1 MVAREQDVAQSF
13 GVRDISRILLLCLL
27 VVLIFVLLAFV
38 SFCWSPYFPNK
49 QKNKHQTTNDEPK
62 STVWNTIRYR
72 ARNMFGNDGRVLRI
86 ICLVGTVVLLIL
98 VGVVIGTT
106 VNKKSN
112 TQLRHPKHNGYE
124 AFNWDDLKPNVQT
137 AAVRAAQTNKRN
149 TTQTHHTINLPSEQT
164 SIAAG
169 CLSCCRNL
177 YCVNVVCMCL
187 STVYVISKA
196 THTHDFLFC
205 FVVLISL
212 DSTPLNIYFMILETL
227 VVSSDRIGIY
237 AEVMESGCRL
247 GIL

>member
-1 MVAREQDVAQSF
+1 MAAREQDVAQSF
-13 GVRDISRILLLCLL
+13 GVRDISFFFVFLSSSSSFLLLLYFL
-27 VVLIFVLLAFV
+27 PV
-38 SFCWSPYFPNK
+38 PYFPNK
-49 QKNKHQTTNDEPK
+49 NKPQTTNDEPK

-86 ICLVGTVVLLIL
+86 ICLVGTVLLLIL

-112 TQLRHPKHNGYE
+112 TQLRHPKNNGYE

-177 YCVNVVCMCL
+177 YCVNVVCICL

-196 THTHDFLFC
+196 THTHDFC
-205 FVVLISL
+205 FVLL
-212 DSTPLNIYFMILETL
+212 Y
-227 VVSSDRIGIY
+227 
-237 AEVMESGCRL
+237 
-247 GIL
+247 